1 MFQTGRRGKNKDS
14 STFVF
19 FPQCRNEQDLRK
31 KCLSETQ
38 DDAVTSSFQEIRSC
52 AMNSICRGFY
62 RSHRDIREQHIQ
74 YHTDFSCTHSTPG
87 RAQRHLPHVPTAEQ
101 FPHLPSFKPY
111 YHLGEICPFGPK
123 PPAGAAVRHHA
134 VSHPH
139 LMGHTGG
146 DGHENK
152 QKNKKSGWG
161 EGTHGQTEVEKGM

>member
-1 MFQTGRRGKNKDS
+1 MFQTGRREKNKDS

-74 YHTDFSCTHSTPG
+74 YHTDFSCTQSTPE
-87 RAQRHLPHVPTAEQ
+87 RAQTLTPCTHSGAVPSPPLFPTLLPLWGNLPFWPQTTSWGSCEA
-101 FPHLPSFKPY
+101 PHC
-111 YHLGEICPFGPK
+111 E
-123 PPAGAAVRHHA
+123 PPA
-134 VSHPH
+134 PH
-139 LMGHTGG
+139 GSYRG
-146 DGHENK
+146 
-152 QKNKKSGWG
+152 
-161 EGTHGQTEVEKGM
+161 